1 MMPAV
6 FIGHG
11 NPMNAITDTPFS
23 RAWQVLGK
31 ALPRPLAI
39 VAISAHWFVDTTA
52 VTVAPNPQMIYDFG
66 GFPAP
71 LYEVQ
76 YPAPGDPQLAA
87 DIAQMLAPLP
97 VALDTEWGFDHG
109 AWSVLV
115 HTHPEADVPVIQLA
129 IDARQPAAFHFD
141 LGKRLAPL
149 RERGILLLGSGNIVH
164 NLRRAQ
170 WQPGGGDTY
179 EWAARFD
186 EYVRDAILA
195 HDDAA
200 LIDYLDHPDGR
211 VCAPT
216 PDHYLPLL
224 YIAGARQASDTSTF
238 PIEGMDMG
246 SISMR
251 SLLLAS

>member
-1 MMPAV
+1 
-6 FIGHG
+6 
-11 NPMNAITDTPFS
+11 MNAITDTPFG
-23 RAWQVLGK
+23 RAWEALGK
-31 ALPRPLAI
+31 ALPRPRAI
-39 VAISAHWFVDTTA
+39 VAISAHWFVEETA
-52 VTVAPNPQMIYDFG
+52 VTVAPRPQMIYDFG

-97 VALDTEWGFDHG
+97 VSLDAEWGFDHG

-129 IDARQPAAFHFD
+129 IDARQPAAFHYD

-179 EWAARFD
+179 EWATRFD
-186 EYVRDAILA
+186 EHIRDAILA

-200 LIDYLDHPDGR
+200 LIHYLEHPDGR
-211 VCAPT
+211 VSAPT

-224 YIAGARQASDTSTF
+224 YIAGARQASDTATF

-251 SLLLAS
+251 SVLLAS